1 MDPTAMMNPMGFGP
15 GMVGGMAPGFGAGA
29 MPHGPRGGFV
39 LEKALPVVRLRGL
52 PFNAG
57 EADVLEFFAGLEAV
71 DALVV
76 RRDGRTTGEAYVVF
90 SNAVQMDFALQKNRA
105 GMGRRYIEVFRSKKA
120 EYYHAVAA
128 AVRES
133 QTNGARE
140 AWNAMSSSERAL
152 AQTTSGAYGDN
163 GVYGDASAGAQGDGT
178 QQAFVGSHHAAMG
191 ASAARLI
198 ADVKDAG

>member
-39 LEKALPVVRLRGL
+39 LEEALPVVRLRGL

-90 SNAVQMDFALQKNRA
+90 SNAMQMDFALQKNRA
-105 GMGRRYIEVFRSKKA
+105 SMGRRYIEVFRSKKA

-128 AVRES
+128 AVREA
-133 QTNGARE
+133 QTNGGGGAFASARD
-140 AWNAMSSSERAL
+140 AL
-152 AQTTSGAYGDN
+152 AATSQLAYGDAP
-163 GVYGDASAGAQGDGT
+163 YGDASVAGGGAGTRDGL
-178 QQAFVGSHHAAMG
+178 S
-191 ASAARLI
+191 LI
-198 ADVKDAG
+198 HI

>member
-39 LEKALPVVRLRGL
+39 LEKAFPVVRLRGL

-128 AVRES
+128 AVAEA
-133 QTNGARE
+133 QTNG
-140 AWNAMSSSERAL
+140 
-152 AQTTSGAYGDN
+152 GAGAF
-163 GVYGDASAGAQGDGT
+163 ASARDARADAT
-178 QQAFVGSHHAAMG
+178 AAFTSASSQAATLVITRPSMG
-191 ASAARLI
+191 EIASNCAPDFASTSLPSIRARPSM
-198 ADVKDAG
+198 DRVDAV

>member
-1 MDPTAMMNPMGFGP
+1 
-15 GMVGGMAPGFGAGA
+15 MVGGMAPGFGAGA

-90 SNAVQMDFALQKNRA
+90 SNAMQMDFALQKNRA
-105 GMGRRYIEVFRSKKA
+105 SMGRRYIEVFRSKKA

-128 AVRES
+128 AVREA
-133 QTNGARE
+133 QTNGGGGALTTIEPPPNWFSSFFE
-140 AWNAMSSSERAL
+140 ACSSRFFA
-152 AQTTSGAYGDN
+152 
-163 GVYGDASAGAQGDGT
+163 
-178 QQAFVGSHHAAMG
+178 
-191 ASAARLI
+191 
-198 ADVKDAG
+198 